1 MQEALA
7 ILQKYWKYDEFRS
20 PQDEIIDSVLKGKDT
35 FGLMPT
41 GGGKSICFQ
50 VPALMKDGICLVISP
65 LVALMK
71 DQVQRLQKLGI
82 KAIALTGGIRS
93 DEMIALLDN
102 CEFGNYKFLYLSP
115 ERLQSDWILERIK
128 NLPIN
133 LIAIDEAHCVSQW
146 GHDFRPA
153 YLKISNLKAHFPK
166 IPFLAL
172 TASATNRV
180 LEDVILQLGLEK
192 PAIFKKSF
200 ARKNIAYMVFEV
212 EDKLYRM
219 EQILKKNPQPS
230 IIYVRNRKSCSET
243 ASQLQSMGFKATYY
257 HGGLSVKEKEKNMG
271 LWMNEDVPIIVATN
285 AFGMGIDKSNVKTVI
300 HIHLPESIE
309 SYYQEAG
316 RAGRD
321 EQTDKEGSLNS
332 DENKSNVKQKAFAV
346 LLNSPSDKAQ
356 AQSQFINVLPDKQ
369 ILTQIYIKLC
379 TYFQIAYGEGINEQF
394 SFNLNHF
401 CQKYSFPT
409 LKTFNAIQF
418 LDRQGVLSLSQEY
431 SEKITMQ
438 FIIESKEVIRY
449 MSLNPNDEPVVLSI
463 LRTYPGIYESQTAIN
478 LSLIAKKASCEE
490 AVIHSILEKLKELAI
505 IDYHKKNNDATIIFN
520 EVREDERTINKVSK
534 YLENQN
540 KQKIA
545 QFESVLQYLNEKN
558 ICKSKLILHYFG
570 EKAEKDCGIC
580 SYCISKKTKVGD
592 TSLILEKII
601 GLLKIQDLN
610 SREIQKLTKNSEDTI
625 IFALQDLLEN
635 GKIVVKPNNKYT
647 LKSPLRPSQKSRE

>member
-1 MQEALA
+1 MSEALA
-7 ILQKYWKYDEFRS
+7 ILQKYWKHDEFRS
-20 PQDEIIDSVLKGKDT
+20 PQNEIINSVLEGKDT

-50 VPALMKDGICLVISP
+50 VPAMMQDGICLVISP

-71 DQVQRLQKLGI
+71 DQVQRLQKLNI
-82 KAIALTGGIRS
+82 KAIALTGGIQS
-93 DEMIALLDN
+93 DEMITLLDN

-153 YLKISNLKAHFPK
+153 YLKIANLKTHFPK
-166 IPFLAL
+166 VPFLAL

-180 LEDVILQLGLEK
+180 LEDVILQLELEK

-219 EQILKKNPQPS
+219 QQILKKNPQPS

-243 ASQLQSMGFKATYY
+243 ASQLQYLGFKATYY
-257 HGGLSVKEKEKNMG
+257 HGGLSVKEKEKNMS
-271 LWMNEDVPIIVATN
+271 LWMNEEVQIMVATN

-316 RAGRD
+316 RTGRN
-321 EQTDKEGSLNS
+321 EE
-332 DENKSNVKQKAFAV
+332 KAFAII
-346 LLNSPSDKAQ
+346 LTSPSDKAQ
-356 AQSQFINVLPDKQ
+356 AQSQFINVLPDKK

-401 CQKYSFPT
+401 CQKYGFAT

-418 LDRQGVLSLSQEY
+418 LDRQGILSLSQEY
-431 SEKITMQ
+431 SERITMQ
-438 FIIESKEVIRY
+438 FIIPSKEVIWY
-449 MSLNPNDEPVVLSI
+449 MSLNPNEKAVILSI

-490 AVIHSILEKLKELAI
+490 TVIHPILEKLKGLDI

-520 EVREDERTINKVSK
+520 EVREDERTINRVSK
-534 YLENQN
+534 YLETQN
-540 KQKIA
+540 RQKIA
-545 QFESVLQYLNEKN
+545 QFDAVLNYINEKKV
-558 ICKSKLILHYFG
+558 CKSKLILDYFG
-570 EKAEKDCGIC
+570 EKVEKDCGIC
-580 SYCISKKTKVGD
+580 SYCISKKSKPTNA
-592 TSLILEKII
+592 SSISEKII

-610 SREIQKLTKNSEDTI
+610 SREIQKLTKNTEDDV
-625 IFALQDLLEN
+625 IFALQNLLEN
-635 GKIVVKPNNKYT
+635 NKIAVKPNNKYT
-647 LKSPLRPSQKSRE
+647 LK

>member
-1 MQEALA
+1 MSEALA
-7 ILQKYWKYDEFRS
+7 ILQKYWKHDEFRS
-20 PQDEIIDSVLKGKDT
+20 PQVEIINSVLDGKDT

-50 VPALMKDGICLVISP
+50 VPALMKDGICMVISP

-71 DQVQRLQKLGI
+71 DQVQRLQQLNI

-93 DEMIALLDN
+93 DEMITLLDN

-153 YLKISNLKAHFPK
+153 YLKIANLKTYFPK
-166 IPFLAL
+166 VPFLAL

-180 LEDVILQLGLEK
+180 LEDVILQLGLEQ

-212 EDKLYRM
+212 EDKLYRI

-243 ASQLQSMGFKATYY
+243 ALQLQSLGFKATFY
-257 HGGLSVKEKEKNMG
+257 HGGLSVKEKEKNMS
-271 LWMNEDVPIIVATN
+271 LWMNEQMQVMVATN

-300 HIHLPESIE
+300 HIHLPESME

-321 EQTDKEGSLNS
+321 
-332 DENKSNVKQKAFAV
+332 DEKAFAV
-346 LLNSPSDKAQ
+346 LLTSPSDKAQ
-356 AQSQFINVLPDKQ
+356 AQSQFINVLPDKT

-379 TYFQIAYGEGINEQF
+379 SYFQIAYGEGINEQF

-401 CQKYSFPT
+401 CQKYGFPT

-418 LDRQGVLSLSQEY
+418 LDRQGILSLSQEY
-431 SEKITMQ
+431 SERITMQ
-438 FIIESKEVIRY
+438 FMIPSKEVIRY
-449 MSLNPNDEPVVLSI
+449 VSLNPNEEVIILSI
-463 LRTYPGIYESQTAIN
+463 LRTYPGIYESLTAIN
-478 LSLIAKKASCEE
+478 LSLIAKKASCDE
-490 AVIHSILEKLKELAI
+490 ATIHSILEKLKGLDI

-520 EVREDERTINKVSK
+520 EVREDERTINRVSK

-540 KQKIA
+540 KQKVA
-545 QFESVLQYLNEKN
+545 QFESVLHYINEKN
-558 ICKSKLILHYFG
+558 VCKSKLILDYFG
-570 EKAEKDCGIC
+570 EKAAADCGIC
-580 SYCISKKTKVGD
+580 SYCISKETKSID
-592 TSLILEKII
+592 SSFISEKII
-601 GLLKIQDLN
+601 GLLKIQDMS
-610 SREIQKLTKNSEDTI
+610 SREIQKLTKNTEDAI
-625 IFALQDLLEN
+625 IFALQNLLEN
-635 GKIVVKPNNKYT
+635 NKIAVKPNNKYS
-647 LKSPLRPSQKSRE
+647 LK

>member
-1 MQEALA
+1 MQTALQ
-7 ILQKYWKYDEFRS
+7 ILQKHWKHDGFRS
-20 PQDEIIDSVLKGKDT
+20 SQIEIINSVLEGKDT

-50 VPALMKDGICLVISP
+50 VPAMMQDGICLVISP

-71 DQVQRLQKLGI
+71 DQVQRLQKLDI
-82 KAIALTGGIRS
+82 KAIALTGGIKS
-93 DEMIALLDN
+93 DEMITFLDN

-153 YLKISNLKAHFPK
+153 YLKIANLKTQFPK
-166 IPFLAL
+166 VPFLAL
-172 TASATNRV
+172 TASATERV
-180 LEDVILQLGLEK
+180 LEDVIIQLGLEK
-192 PAIFKKSF
+192 PAIFQKSF
-200 ARKNIAYMVFEV
+200 SRKNIAYMVFEV

-219 EQILKKNPQPS
+219 EQILKKNPQSS

-243 ASQLQSMGFKATYY
+243 ALQLQSLGFKATFY
-257 HGGLSVKEKEKNMG
+257 HGGLSVKDKEKNMS
-271 LWMNEDVPIIVATN
+271 LWLNEEVQIIVATN

-321 EQTDKEGSLNS
+321 D
-332 DENKSNVKQKAFAV
+332 QKAFSV
-346 LLNSPSDKAQ
+346 ILTSPSDKIQ
-356 AQSQFINVLPDKQ
+356 AQNQFINVLPDKK
-369 ILTQIYIKLC
+369 ILNQIYIKLC

-401 CQKYSFPT
+401 CQKYGFPT

-418 LDRQGVLSLSQEY
+418 LDRQGILSLSQEY
-431 SEKITMQ
+431 SERITMQ

-449 MSLNPNDEPVVLSI
+449 VSLNTQDEPIILTI
-463 LRTYPGIYESQTAIN
+463 LRTYPGIYETQTAIN
-478 LSLIAKKASCEE
+478 LSLIAKKSSSDEMM
-490 AVIHSILEKLKELAI
+490 IHSVLEKLKNLDI

-520 EVREDERTINKVSK
+520 EVREDERTINRISK
-534 YLENQN
+534 YLERQNQ
-540 KQKIA
+540 QKIT
-545 QFESVLQYLNEKN
+545 QFDAILNYINEKKV
-558 ICKSKLILHYFG
+558 CKSKLILNYFG
-570 EKAEKDCGIC
+570 EIIETDCGIC
-580 SYCISKKTKVGD
+580 SYCISKKPKSSD
-592 TSLILEKII
+592 HSLISEKII
-601 GLLKIQDLN
+601 GLLKIQDMN
-610 SREIQKLTKNSEDTI
+610 SREIQKLTKNTDDAI
-625 IFALQDLLEN
+625 IFALQNLMEN
-635 GKIVVKPNNKYT
+635 NMILILSNNKYT
-647 LKSPLRPSQKSRE
+647 LKL